1 MTEENKWTV
10 TLEEDPETKD
20 LIMPIPVELLGQM
33 GWDDGDILLWEE
45 MPDGD
50 SYRLTKKEK
59 GDE

>member
-1 MTEENKWTV
+1 MTQQNKWTV

-59 GDE
+59 GYE

>member
-1 MTEENKWTV
+1 MSNKWTV

-45 MPDGD
+45 MPDGG
-50 SYRLTKKEK
+50 SFRLTKKEE